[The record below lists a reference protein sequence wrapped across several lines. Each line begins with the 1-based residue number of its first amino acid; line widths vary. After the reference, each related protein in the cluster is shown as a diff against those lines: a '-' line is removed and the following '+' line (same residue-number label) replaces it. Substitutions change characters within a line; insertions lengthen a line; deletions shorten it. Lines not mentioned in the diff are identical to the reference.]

1 MTEARMYGL
10 VEAALSEAVAVVHR
24 WRPGDL
30 LIVNNRVM
38 IHARQ
43 PFVGTRRMV
52 RYRFDDPHH
61 QTVILGR

>member
-1 MTEARMYGL
+1 
-10 VEAALSEAVAVVHR
+10 
-24 WRPGDL
+24 
-30 LIVNNRVM
+30 M

-61 QTVILGR
+61 KTVILGR